1 MTKVAAN
8 ESNQQEPLKES
19 KQKEF
24 QRPSAQGTPGVRQPP
39 PSRYIQTSK

>member
-8 ESNQQEPLKES
+8 ESNQKEPLKET

-24 QRPSAQGTPGVRQPP
+24 QRPSAEGAPGGRQPP